1 MHDDACA
8 HGDLLPLD
16 TALATYARE
25 IAALPSRRI
34 ALNDAL
40 QQVLAAPVVAT
51 VDLPMF
57 IQSAVDGYALRAED
71 LAAATE
77 TTPVRLPLAGE
88 VRAGVAPD
96 APLRAGETQRI
107 FTGGRLPDGADTVAR
122 QEIVERD
129 GEFAVLRRTLPLATD
144 VRHRGEELRAGAELA
159 QAGQKLHA
167 GLLAALAL
175 AGIEIGRES
184 VRERGWQSVWISV

>member
-71 LAAATE
+71 LAAATA

-96 APLRAGETQRI
+96 APLPAGYTHRLSP
-107 FTGGRLPDGADTVAR
+107 GGLSTDGPRTR
-122 QEIVERD
+122 
-129 GEFAVLRRTLPLATD
+129 GRR
-144 VRHRGEELRAGAELA
+144 EAE
-159 QAGQKLHA
+159 
-167 GLLAALAL
+167 
-175 AGIEIGRES
+175 
-184 VRERGWQSVWISV
+184 

>member
-1 MHDDACA
+1 
-8 HGDLLPLD
+8 
-16 TALATYARE
+16 
-25 IAALPSRRI
+25 
-34 ALNDAL
+34 
-40 QQVLAAPVVAT
+40 
-51 VDLPMF
+51 MF

-144 VRHRGEELRAGAELA
+144 VPHRGDGKSQRLN
-159 QAGQKLHA
+159 
-167 GLLAALAL
+167 
-175 AGIEIGRES
+175 S
-184 VRERGWQSVWISV
+184 SP